1 MALEMD
7 PKQVRIV
14 VMVAA
19 AGVAVLFWMYVR
31 RPMVEAQAAQRDS
44 IAAFQAQVDSAKRDL
59 REGTHEQIEARIADY
74 NSSLEI
80 MRQLVPTQSEVTALV
95 DDISRRAGRR
105 GVVVA
110 RVAPLSPESRPPYE
124 VQRYSFRVIGHYD
137 QIGAFLTDIAS
148 LPRIM
153 VPANLSLAPVDPSVQ
168 QQFAD
173 TSGALLEGRFE
184 LRTFVKSAAA
194 EEPGGAP

>member
-19 AGVAVLFWMYVR
+19 VGAAVLFWMYVR
-31 RPMVEAQAAQRDS
+31 KPMIAAQVAQGDS
-44 IAAFQAQVDSAKRDL
+44 IAMLQGLVDSAKRDL
-59 REGTHEQIEARIADY
+59 REGTHEQIEARIAEY
-74 NSSLEI
+74 NSNLGL

-110 RVAPLSPESRPPYE
+110 EVAPLSPEPQAPYE
-124 VQRYSFRVIGHYD
+124 VQRYRFRVIGHYD

-153 VPANLSLAPVDPSVQ
+153 VPVELSLTPVEPAVQ

-173 TSGALLEGRFE
+173 TSGALLEGRFV
-184 LRTFVKSAAA
+184 LRTFVKAGGA
-194 EEPGGAP
+194 EEAGGTP